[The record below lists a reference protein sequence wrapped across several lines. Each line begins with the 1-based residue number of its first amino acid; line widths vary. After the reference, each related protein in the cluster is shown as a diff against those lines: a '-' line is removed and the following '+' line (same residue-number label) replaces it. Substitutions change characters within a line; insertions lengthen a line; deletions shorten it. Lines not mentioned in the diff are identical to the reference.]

1 MKEKNHFNGRTMHI
15 DVSRRFYQKGD
26 SGMAFKII
34 PSKYHKGL
42 ALSNK
47 LKNELRKDF
56 LCFLRSLLLKSFKH
70 LYLQKSS
77 NLYLHNFLRTLLT
90 LVSSSISS
98 LKVSPDFET
107 KSFASLQD
115 NTKLKLLLLNKIF
128 YF

>member
-47 LKNELRKDF
+47 LKMN
-56 LCFLRSLLLKSFKH
+56 
-70 LYLQKSS
+70 
-77 NLYLHNFLRTLLT
+77 
-90 LVSSSISS
+90 
-98 LKVSPDFET
+98 
-107 KSFASLQD
+107 
-115 NTKLKLLLLNKIF
+115 
-128 YF
+128 